1 MIENIRER
9 EKAIFETLPIPKA
22 VIALAVP
29 TMIGQII
36 TIVYNLADTW
46 FIGLTNDP
54 AKVASIT
61 ICMPAFMVLTAIANL
76 FGIGGAS
83 LISRSLGVRNR
94 LRAGN
99 AASFAVFN
107 CAGIAA
113 LYAIVLLIFRR
124 PILSFLG
131 STESDVSYSYTY
143 LFWTVIVGAVP
154 TVMNS
159 LFGHLVRSEGASRQA
174 GFGISLGGILN
185 ILLDPLFMFYLL
197 PEGNE
202 VAGAAIATMI
212 SNVIASV
219 YFILFIRKRRE
230 TSVITFRPTVES
242 YRNGIPGEVISVGIP
257 AALMN
262 CLALLSNITVNNLIS
277 VYRSQAILAGMG
289 IAKKINMLV
298 FQMTQGIAQGVLPLI
313 GYNYAARNFRR
324 MKLSIVTVFGAAFI
338 FSVCSMIL
346 AFLYPNVFISSFIKD
361 HETVMYGVRFIK
373 ILSLGVP
380 FTAISYTGVTVFQA
394 IGKKFPATLVAVLRK
409 GVVDIPMM
417 FFLSKILP
425 LDGIAWATPLAD
437 FTASLVTIILFLITF
452 RKIWQQ

>member
-1 MIENIRER
+1 MIESISKR

-29 TMIGQII
+29 TVIGQII

-46 FIGLTNDP
+46 FIGMTNDP

-83 LISRSLGVRNR
+83 LISRSLGVRNH
-94 LRAGN
+94 LRAKN
-99 AASFAVFN
+99 AASFAIFN
-107 CAGIAA
+107 GAGMAI
-113 LYAIVLLIFRR
+113 LYAILLMIFRK
-124 PILSFLG
+124 PILIFLG
-131 STESDVSYSYTY
+131 STESDYSYSYIY
-143 LFWTVIVGAVP
+143 LFWAVVIGAVP

-159 LFGHLVRSEGASRQA
+159 LFGHLIRSEGASRQA
-174 GFGISLGGILN
+174 GLGISLGGILN
-185 ILLDPLFMFYLL
+185 ILLDPLFMFYIL
-197 PEGNE
+197 PKGNE

-212 SNVIASV
+212 SNTIASI
-219 YFILFIRKRRE
+219 YFVLFIRKRKK
-230 TSVITFRPTVES
+230 TSVITFKPTLDN
-242 YRNGIPGEVISVGIP
+242 YRNGVPGEVIAVGIP

-262 CLALLSNITVNNLIS
+262 LLALLSNIVVNNLIS
-277 VYRSQAILAGMG
+277 VYRSHTILAGMG
-289 IAKKINMLV
+289 IARKINMLV

-313 GYNYAARNFRR
+313 GYNFAAKNFRR
-324 MKLSIVTVFGAAFI
+324 MKLSIATVFGTAFI
-338 FSVCSMIL
+338 FSFCSMVL
-346 AFLYPNVFISSFIKD
+346 AFLYPNVFISFFIKD
-361 HETVMYGVRFIK
+361 EQTVMYGIRFIK

-394 IGKKFPATLVAVLRK
+394 IGKRFPATLLAVLRK

-417 FFLSKILP
+417 ILLSKIIP
-425 LDGIAWATPLAD
+425 LDGIAWATPMAD
-437 FTASLVTIILFLITF
+437 FTASLVTIVFFMVTF